1 MLKNYKK
8 KNIFLLIIPILIIIL
23 VLFIFFKTYI
33 KIGRID
39 NKVIKNYFYD
49 LKLQD
54 KSNKDLYIL
63 IKYGYTINDIL
74 KSDSVIYFKDLNIIL
89 KDQIITIKDGYYRKN
104 VIYVNNPLEIKQ
116 NNTTI
121 LIKKDIIIYLNKLI
135 LVGKNVYITNINNR
149 SIGDEIVINLR
160 DLSYN
165 LNRVSGKF
173 YRN

>member
-1 MLKNYKK
+1 V
-8 KNIFLLIIPILIIIL
+8 I
-23 VLFIFFKTYI
+23 FIFFRVYI

-39 NKVIKNYFYD
+39 NKVVKNYFYD

-74 KSDSVIYFKDLNIIL
+74 KIDSVIYFKDLNIIL
-89 KDQIITIKDGYYRKN
+89 KDQIITIKDGYYKKN

-149 SIGDEIVINLR
+149 TIGDEIVINLR

>member
-1 MLKNYKK
+1 V
-8 KNIFLLIIPILIIIL
+8 I
-23 VLFIFFKTYI
+23 FIFFRVYI

-121 LIKKDIIIYLNKLI
+121 LVKKDIIIYLNKLI

>member
-1 MLKNYKK
+1 M
-8 KNIFLLIIPILIIIL
+8 I
-23 VLFIFFKTYI
+23 FIFFRVYI
-33 KIGRID
+33 KIGNVD

-54 KSNKDLYIL
+54 KSSKDLYVL

>member
-1 MLKNYKK
+1 M
-8 KNIFLLIIPILIIIL
+8 IIL
-23 VLFIFFKTYI
+23 VIFIFFRVYI
-33 KIGRID
+33 KIGNVD

-54 KSNKDLYIL
+54 KSSKDLYVL

-89 KDQIITIKDGYYRKN
+89 KDQIITIKDGYYTKN

-116 NNTTI
+116 NNTII
-121 LIKKDIIIYLNKLI
+121 LVKKDIIIYLNKLI

-149 SIGDEIVINLR
+149 AIGDEIVINLR

>member
-1 MLKNYKK
+1 V
-8 KNIFLLIIPILIIIL
+8 I
-23 VLFIFFKTYI
+23 FIFFRVYI
-33 KIGRID
+33 KIGRVD

>member
-8 KNIFLLIIPILIIIL
+8 NISLLIISILIIIL
-23 VLFIFFKTYI
+23 VLFIFFKAYI
-33 KIGRID
+33 KIGKVD

-54 KSNKDLYIL
+54 KSSKDLYVL

-104 VIYVNNPLEIKQ
+104 VIYVDNPLEIKQ

-121 LIKKDIIIYLNKLI
+121 LVNKDILIYLDKLI

-149 SIGDEIVINLR
+149 TIGDEIVINLR
-160 DLSYN
+160 DLSYK

>member
-1 MLKNYKK
+1 
-8 KNIFLLIIPILIIIL
+8 
-23 VLFIFFKTYI
+23 VLFIFFKAYI
-33 KIGRID
+33 KIGRVD

>member
-1 MLKNYKK
+1 M
-8 KNIFLLIIPILIIIL
+8 
-23 VLFIFFKTYI
+23 YI
-33 KIGRID
+33 KIRKVD

-63 IKYGYTINDIL
+63 IKHGYTTNNILKNDIL
-74 KSDSVIYFKDLNIIL
+74 KDDTVIYFKDLDIIL

-121 LIKKDIIIYLNKLI
+121 LVKKDILIYLDKLI

-149 SIGDEIVINLR
+149 SIADEILINLR

-165 LNRVSGKF
+165 LNKVSGKF
-173 YRN
+173 YNN

>member
-1 MLKNYKK
+1 
-8 KNIFLLIIPILIIIL
+8 

-33 KIGRID
+33 KIGRVD

-54 KSNKDLYIL
+54 KSSKDLYIL

-149 SIGDEIVINLR
+149 SVGDEVVINLR

>member
-1 MLKNYKK
+1 M
-8 KNIFLLIIPILIIIL
+8 I
-23 VLFIFFKTYI
+23 FIFFRVYI

-54 KSNKDLYIL
+54 KSSKDLYIL

-121 LIKKDIIIYLNKLI
+121 LINKDIIIYLNKLI

-160 DLSYN
+160 DLSYK

>member
-1 MLKNYKK
+1 MLKNYK
-8 KNIFLLIIPILIIIL
+8 NLLIISILIIIL
-23 VLFIFFKTYI
+23 VIFIFFRVYI

-54 KSNKDLYIL
+54 KSSKDLYIL

-74 KSDSVIYFKDLNIIL
+74 KSDSLIYFKDLNIIL

-121 LIKKDIIIYLNKLI
+121 LVKKDIIIYLNKLI

>member
-1 MLKNYKK
+1 
-8 KNIFLLIIPILIIIL
+8 
-23 VLFIFFKTYI
+23 VLFIFLKTYI

-121 LIKKDIIIYLNKLI
+121 LIKKDITIYLNKLI

>member
-1 MLKNYKK
+1 M
-8 KNIFLLIIPILIIIL
+8 
-23 VLFIFFKTYI
+23 LFIFFKAYI
-33 KIGRID
+33 KIGRVD

>member
-1 MLKNYKK
+1 MLKNYK
-8 KNIFLLIIPILIIIL
+8 NLLIISILIIIL
-23 VLFIFFKTYI
+23 VIFIFFRVYI

-54 KSNKDLYIL
+54 KSNKNLYIL

>member
-1 MLKNYKK
+1 
-8 KNIFLLIIPILIIIL
+8 LIISILIIIL
-23 VLFIFFKTYI
+23 VLFIFFKAYI
-33 KIGRID
+33 KIGRVD

-54 KSNKDLYIL
+54 KSSKDLYIL

-89 KDQIITIKDGYYRKN
+89 KDQVITIKDGYYRKN

-121 LIKKDIIIYLNKLI
+121 LIKKDIIMYVDKLI

-149 SIGDEIVINLR
+149 SIGDEILINLR

>member
-1 MLKNYKK
+1 M
-8 KNIFLLIIPILIIIL
+8 IIL
-23 VLFIFFKTYI
+23 VIFIFFRVYI
-33 KIGRID
+33 KIGNVD

-54 KSNKDLYIL
+54 KSSKDLYVL

-104 VIYVNNPLEIKQ
+104 VIYVDNPLKIKQ

-121 LIKKDIIIYLNKLI
+121 LVNKDILIYLDKLI

-149 SIGDEIVINLR
+149 AIGDEILINLR
-160 DLSYN
+160 DLSYK

>member
-1 MLKNYKK
+1 M
-8 KNIFLLIIPILIIIL
+8 
-23 VLFIFFKTYI
+23 LFIFFKTYI
-33 KIGRID
+33 KIGRVD

-54 KSNKDLYIL
+54 KSSKDLYIL

-149 SIGDEIVINLR
+149 SVGDEVVINLR

>member
-1 MLKNYKK
+1 
-8 KNIFLLIIPILIIIL
+8 
-23 VLFIFFKTYI
+23 VYI
-33 KIGRID
+33 KIGNVD

-54 KSNKDLYIL
+54 KSSKDLYVL

>member
-1 MLKNYKK
+1 M
-8 KNIFLLIIPILIIIL
+8 IIL
-23 VLFIFFKTYI
+23 VIFIFFRVYI
-33 KIGRID
+33 KIGNVD

-54 KSNKDLYIL
+54 KSSKDLYVL

-121 LIKKDIIIYLNKLI
+121 LVSKDILIYLDKLI

>member
-1 MLKNYKK
+1 M
-8 KNIFLLIIPILIIIL
+8 
-23 VLFIFFKTYI
+23 
-33 KIGRID
+33 ID
-39 NKVIKNYFYD
+39 NKVLKNYFYD

-54 KSNKDLYIL
+54 KSNKELYIL

-74 KSDSVIYFKDLNIIL
+74 KIDSVIYFKDLNIIL
-89 KDQIITIKDGYYRKN
+89 KDQIITIKDGYYKKN

-149 SIGDEIVINLR
+149 TIGDEIVINLR

>member
-1 MLKNYKK
+1 M
-8 KNIFLLIIPILIIIL
+8 IIL
-23 VLFIFFKTYI
+23 VIFIFFRVYI
-33 KIGRID
+33 KIGRLD

-49 LKLQD
+49 LKLKD

-121 LIKKDIIIYLNKLI
+121 LVKKDIIIYVDKLI

-173 YRN
+173 YRKLNN

>member
-1 MLKNYKK
+1 M
-8 KNIFLLIIPILIIIL
+8 IIL
-23 VLFIFFKTYI
+23 VIFIFFRVYI

-89 KDQIITIKDGYYRKN
+89 EDQIITIKDGYYRKN